1 MGGVLVLLRDLHRAW
16 PPVSDPTVRPDL
28 CDEVIAA
35 WSKGQRS
42 GKIGVRLRKPIK
54 YANHT
59 IEYNLTLL
67 RIPRDVFWS
76 VLTLLKNTSM
86 TLGDV
91 GQIPIRNDGKA
102 VTHPF
107 SPWGQHQQTGGPDD

>member
-1 MGGVLVLLRDLHRAW
+1 LGGVLVLLRDLHRAW

-42 GKIGVRLRKPIK
+42 GKIGVRLRKPTK

-59 IEYNLTLL
+59 IEYDLTLRRL
-67 RIPRDVFWS
+67 PQDVFWL
-76 VLTLLKNTSM
+76 VLTILKNTRM
-86 TLGDV
+86 TLRDV
-91 GQIPIRNDGKA
+91 GQITIRI
-102 VTHPF
+102 
-107 SPWGQHQQTGGPDD
+107 